1 MPLPSCPP
9 RRACLCSEPQG
20 YQLAHEPEQ
29 LCGAGNSWGNA
40 CLHLQTMLP
49 AKTTVC
55 ALRPP
60 DALGGGLSA
69 PATGHSEMRAQIH
82 PPPSTEVQSRIP
94 KRPCWQPELAWVC
107 LVLTLSSNPK
117 YLVVSVSSR
126 VLLVTEPQGLSCPP
140 NAQQ

>member
-1 MPLPSCPP
+1 MPLLSCPL

-20 YQLAHEPEQ
+20 YQLAHELEQ

-40 CLHLQTMLP
+40 CLHLQTTLP

-55 ALRPP
+55 ALRPQ
-60 DALGGGLSA
+60 DALGGRLRA
-69 PATGHSEMRAQIH
+69 PTTGHSEMRAQIH
-82 PPPSTEVQSRIP
+82 PPPSTEMQSRIP
-94 KRPCWQPELAWVC
+94 KCPCWQPELTLVC

-117 YLVVSVSSR
+117 SLVVSVSSH